1 MASHCTCLLCFHLP
15 SACVNR
21 YADSSNSSPYLFL
34 LVIAHAGLLVDSIDV
49 FDFAPG
55 EHTFTITVTDTLGS
69 SASDSF
75 AFTTPEALGRHSAT
89 IVLWHDHHSMLH
101 GGSITNIIYQVMYDK
116 VHVL

>member
-15 SACVNR
+15 LACVNR

-55 EHTFTITVTDTLGS
+55 VHTFTITVTDTLGS
-69 SASDSF
+69 GASDSF
-75 AFTTPEALGRHSAT
+75 TFTTPEALGRHSVT
-89 IVLWHDHHSMLH
+89 IVLWHEYHSLLH
-101 GGSITNIIYQVMYDK
+101 GGSITNIIVYYLQS
-116 VHVL
+116 HV